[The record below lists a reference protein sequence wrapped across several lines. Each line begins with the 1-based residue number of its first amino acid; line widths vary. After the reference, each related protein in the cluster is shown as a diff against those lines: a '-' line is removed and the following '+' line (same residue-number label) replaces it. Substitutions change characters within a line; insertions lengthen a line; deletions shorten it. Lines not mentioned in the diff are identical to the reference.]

1 MTKVKETEIVKYEDM
16 KKVFARVLVDNFRSV
31 EYYFDEI
38 YPGVPKYDDF
48 ESTNAYFNA
57 YDDFA
62 DNVLKVK
69 FQEIVYPMFEEL
81 FGISV
86 EDADRWGCE
95 IDEREEKFLNEINR
109 KN

>member
-1 MTKVKETEIVKYEDM
+1 MMVKYEDM
-16 KKVFARVLVDNFRSV
+16 KKVFARVLVDNFHSV

-48 ESTNAYFNA
+48 ESLTAYLNA

-62 DNVLKVK
+62 NNVLEVK
-69 FQEIVYPMFEEL
+69 FREIVYPMFEEL

-86 EDADRWGCE
+86 EDADMWGRE
-95 IDEREEKFLNEINR
+95 VDEREEKFLNG
-109 KN
+109 KDLY